1 MIKMSDKK
9 IENNRQ
15 GSVNFG
21 IIAVGQGGNNLGKMF
36 GTRGINKIIYIN
48 TSQQDLA
55 KLGVNEEQ
63 KLNIGSQDGA
73 GKDPSIS
80 TADFEKNTSK
90 INEYMKRIFD
100 NNIEHIEYPFNGNF
114 SNIKNNLYIYTI
126 VNI

>member
-1 MIKMSDKK
+1 MSDKK

-21 IIAVGQGGNNLGKMF
+21 VIAVGQGGNNLGKMF

-73 GKDPSIS
+73 GKDPAIS

-90 INEYMKRIFD
+90 INEYMNHLFI
-100 NNIEHIEYPFNGNF
+100 HCH
-114 SNIKNNLYIYTI
+114 
-126 VNI
+126 VQQ